1 MNAENKVGVRI
12 SAYREK
18 LGMSIADL
26 AERSSVSE
34 IAIAALESGETL
46 PAIGPLTRIARALGQ
61 RLGTFMD
68 DQFKP
73 DPIITRAKDLEANAV
88 AKEGTNVLGYAS
100 HSLALGKPDRHM
112 DPFRIEFAA
121 DGVDEV
127 SSHEGEE
134 LIICIAGEVE
144 LTYGNEKSVLMPG
157 DTAYYNSVVKHGL
170 RALGGK
176 PASIY
181 GIVFMPF

>member
-73 DPIITRAKDLEANAV
+73 DPIVVRAGEKSL
-88 AKEGTNVLGYAS
+88 
-100 HSLALGKPDRHM
+100 SLAAGKPDRHM
-112 DPFRIEFAA
+112 DPIRVVLPANA
-121 DGVDEV
+121 SHDPV
-127 SSHEGEE
+127 SFEGEAFVV
-134 LIICIAGEVE
+134 CCGGEVE
-144 LTYGNEKSVLMPG
+144 LIYGGERTVLEPG
-157 DTAYYNSVVKHGL
+157 DSAFFNSIVKHTW
-170 RALGGK
+170 RAIGGK
-176 PASIY
+176 PATVYAVIY
-181 GIVFMPF
+181 QPA

>member
-73 DPIITRAKDLEANAV
+73 DPIVVRAGEKSL
-88 AKEGTNVLGYAS
+88 
-100 HSLALGKPDRHM
+100 SLAAGKPDRHM
-112 DPFRIEFAA
+112 DPIRVVLPANA
-121 DGVDEV
+121 SHDPV
-127 SSHEGEE
+127 SFEGEAFVV
-134 LIICIAGEVE
+134 CFDGEVE
-144 LTYGNEKSVLMPG
+144 LIYGGERTVLEPG
-157 DTAYYNSVVKHGL
+157 DSAFFNSIVKHTW
-170 RALGGK
+170 RAIGGK
-176 PASIY
+176 PATVYAVIY
-181 GIVFMPF
+181 QPA

>member
-73 DPIITRAKDLEANAV
+73 DPIVVRAGEKSL
-88 AKEGTNVLGYAS
+88 
-100 HSLALGKPDRHM
+100 SLAAGKPDRHM
-112 DPFRIEFAA
+112 DPSRVVLPANA
-121 DGVDEV
+121 SHDPV
-127 SSHEGEE
+127 SFEGEAFVV
-134 LIICIAGEVE
+134 CFDGEVE
-144 LTYGNEKSVLMPG
+144 LIYGGERTVLEPG
-157 DTAYYNSVVKHGL
+157 DSAFFNSIVKHTW
-170 RALGGK
+170 RAIGGQ
-176 PASIY
+176 PATVYAVIY
-181 GIVFMPF
+181 QPA